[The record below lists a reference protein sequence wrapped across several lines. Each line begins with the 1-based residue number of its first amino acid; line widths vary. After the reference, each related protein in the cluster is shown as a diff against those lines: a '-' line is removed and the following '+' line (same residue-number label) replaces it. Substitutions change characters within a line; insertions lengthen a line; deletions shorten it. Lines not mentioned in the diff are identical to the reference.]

1 MSEVILCPSYCVAV
15 CFTTRNEF
23 GCVSL
28 FFSLWNVLEKRG
40 FLKYSM
46 SGKIS
51 SLIDKGLFLKNTFCC
66 LAYKMPVE
74 VCAK

>member
-1 MSEVILCPSYCVAV
+1 MSEVILYPSYCVVV
-15 CFTTRNEF
+15 CFAARNEF
-23 GCVSL
+23 GRVSL

-66 LAYKMPVE
+66 LAYKN
-74 VCAK
+74 AR